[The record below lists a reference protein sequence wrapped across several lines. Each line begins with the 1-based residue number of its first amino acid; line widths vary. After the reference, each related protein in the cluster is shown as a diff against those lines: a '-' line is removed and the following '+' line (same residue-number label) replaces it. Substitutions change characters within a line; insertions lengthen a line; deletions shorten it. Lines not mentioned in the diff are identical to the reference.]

1 VKKQIGQHYM
11 PLLWGTIA
19 VGLTLC
25 AAIPA
30 FTQDATYK
38 VGERV
43 EAITLGV
50 WREAEVLEIKDNGYY
65 VLRYLPDG
73 ESFWQGSNLIR
84 HIQAKTPTKAP
95 VQNPNKGNAPTKV
108 ANNAAPNL
116 AAKPQPKS
124 IRELFGSREPHKI
137 KDSKA
142 PARGAITAALAKKYF
157 IGQTEGLSGG
167 KLYLLENVKLEVG
180 GGVPYHP
187 NLGAFEAINVRVP
200 LYPIRGSYLSY
211 QCRNLVTEYVGP
223 RGKNANR
230 YSNPKATGYCYK
242 NTFGDW
248 RCFMADPN
256 ATSPENARHNVA
268 PPQ

>member
-1 VKKQIGQHYM
+1 M

-19 VGLTLC
+19 VGLTLG

-30 FTQDATYK
+30 FTQGATYK

-50 WREAEVLEIKDNGYY
+50 WREAEVLEVKDNGYY
-65 VLRYLPDG
+65 VLRYLPEG
-73 ESFWQGSNLIR
+73 VEFWQGSNLIR
-84 HIQAKTPTKAP
+84 PKQAK
-95 VQNPNKGNAPTKV
+95 NPAKGNAPAKV
-108 ANNAAPNL
+108 ANNVAP
-116 AAKPQPKS
+116 KPKS
-124 IRELFGSREPHKI
+124 IRELFGSREPQKC
-137 KDSKA
+137 KATKA
-142 PARGAITAALAKKYF
+142 PAKGAITAALAKKYF
-157 IGQTEGLSGG
+157 ICQTEGLSGG

-211 QCRNLVTEYVGP
+211 QCSNLETEYIGG
-223 RGKNANR
+223 RGKNASR
-230 YSNPKATGYCYK
+230 YNNPKATGYCYK

-256 ATSPENARHNVA
+256 ATSPENVRHYVA